1 VHKVILFALT
11 FGTGIMSAT
20 TQAAELTIDRIF
32 DGASLGGTAPIK
44 LKASPDG
51 TRVTFLRAK
60 ADDQNTF
67 DLWEYN
73 VNANATRLLV
83 DSKLLDSG
91 AELSD
96 AEKARRERA
105 RVAGRKG
112 IIDYQ
117 WAPDGKKLLFPIG
130 GKLYLYDLAAFGGK
144 SLRLLDTGGEALDP
158 KISPQGRWVAYARAQ
173 NLWVIDLK
181 AAGQDAAPRQLTHDG
196 GGTVHNAEAEFVAQ
210 EEMARQTGYWWAPD
224 DSAIAFERF
233 DEARVPVAKRFEVYP
248 DRTDVIEQRYP
259 TAGQTNV
266 EVRLGVI
273 APAGGEARFVDLGP
287 DRDIYLTRVD
297 WLPDGKRFAYQLMQ
311 RNQQK
316 LDLNLVDANTL
327 AQKTLLT
334 ETSKTWINLHDDL
347 RFLKKQDTFV
357 WASERSGW
365 KHLYLYTLDGALK
378 HAISAGDWN
387 IDGIVGLDEKLGL
400 VYVDSNRDFVPDRQI
415 YALKLDG
422 STARSPHRISRG
434 DGMHAA
440 EFSKTA
446 EFYIDSFAD
455 PATPPQVSLRRAD
468 GSLVAWIERN
478 PLDEHHPYWPYHDAH
493 ILPEFG
499 TLKAA
504 DGQDLYY
511 RIYKPRGFDPH
522 KRYPVFNTYY
532 GGPHGQV
539 VTRGWADYFAQY
551 MAQHGYVV
559 FSLDNR
565 GMARRSRAFSDGI
578 YRQLGKLEVED
589 QIAGIRWL
597 KAQPFVDPARIGVF
611 GWSYGGYMT
620 AMLLAKAS
628 NEIAAGVAVAP
639 VTDWSLYDT
648 FYTERYLDTPQ
659 HNADGY
665 ELSGVLHWL
674 DGLKSPLLLAHG
686 MADDN
691 VLFINSTKLMAALQG
706 RGTQFQL
713 MTYPGGKHGMSTP
726 AMRKHIYHAIADF
739 FDGRVM
745 NKKMYE
751 PAS

>member
-1 VHKVILFALT
+1 MRKIVLFAMALA
-11 FGTGIMSAT
+11 TGAMSMVAH
-20 TQAAELTIDRIF
+20 AAELTIERIF
-32 DGASLGGTAPIK
+32 DGASLSGAAPIK

-60 ADDQNTF
+60 ASDQNTF

-73 VNANATRLLV
+73 VNANATRMLV
-83 DSKLLDSG
+83 DSKLLESG
-91 AELSD
+91 EELSD

-130 GKLYLYDLAAFGGK
+130 GKLYLYDLAALGGK
-144 SLRLLDTGGEALDP
+144 ALRLLDTGGEALDP
-158 KISPQGRWVAYARAQ
+158 KISPQGRYLAYVRAQ

-181 AAGQDAAPRQLTHDG
+181 ASDKDAAPRQLTHDG
-196 GGTVHNAEAEFVAQ
+196 AGTVHNAEAEFVAQ

-224 DSAIAFERF
+224 DSAIAFERY
-233 DEARVPVAKRFEVYP
+233 DEAKVPIARRFEVYA

-259 TAGQTNV
+259 AAGQTNV
-266 EVRLGVI
+266 EVKLGLV
-273 APAGGEARFVDLGP
+273 APGGGETRFVDLGTNA
-287 DRDIYLTRVD
+287 DIYLTRVD
-297 WLPDGKRFAYQLMQ
+297 WLPDSKRVAYQLMQ
-311 RNQQK
+311 RNQQR
-316 LDLNLVDANTL
+316 LDLNLVDVKTL
-327 AQKTLLT
+327 TQKTLLT

-347 RFLKKQDTFV
+347 RFLKRQNAFV

-365 KHLYLYTLDGALK
+365 KHLYLYTVDGTLK
-378 HAISAGDWN
+378 HALSAGDWN
-387 IDGIVGLDEKLGL
+387 IDSIVGLDEKLGL

-422 STARSPHRISRG
+422 STTTVPHRVSRA
-434 DGMHAA
+434 DGTHAA
-440 EFSKTA
+440 EFSKNA
-446 EFYIDSFAD
+446 EFYIDTFAD
-455 PATPPQVSLRRAD
+455 PATPPQVSLRHSD

-478 PLDEHHPYWPYHDAH
+478 TLDEHHPYWPYREAH
-493 ILPEFG
+493 IVPEFG

-504 DGQDLYY
+504 DGQDLHY
-511 RIYKPRGFDPH
+511 RIYKPRGFDPA

-539 VTRGWADYFAQY
+539 VTRGWTDYFAQY
-551 MAQHGYVV
+551 MAQQGYIV

-578 YRQLGKLEVED
+578 YRQLGKLEVDD
-589 QIAGIRWL
+589 QLVGIRWL
-597 KAQPFVDPARIGVF
+597 KAQAFVDPARIGVF

-659 HNADGY
+659 HNAEGY

-691 VLFINSTKLMAALQG
+691 VLFTNSTKLMAALQS
-706 RGTQFQL
+706 RGTQFEL

-726 AMRKHIYHAIADF
+726 AMKKHIFHAIADF
-739 FDGRVM
+739 FDKNVKNAKDGNRL
-745 NKKMYE
+745 
-751 PAS
+751 

>member
-1 VHKVILFALT
+1 
-11 FGTGIMSAT
+11 MSAAAS
-20 TQAAELTIDRIF
+20 AAELTIERIF
-32 DGASLGGTAPIK
+32 DGASLSGAAPIK

-60 ADDQNTF
+60 ASDQNTY

-73 VNANATRLLV
+73 VNVNATRLLV
-83 DSKLLDSG
+83 DSKLLESG
-91 AELSD
+91 ELSD

-117 WAPDGKKLLFPIG
+117 WAPDGKKLLFPLS

-144 SLRLLDTGGEALDP
+144 TLRLLDTGGEALDP
-158 KISPQGRWVAYARAQ
+158 KISPQGRYVSFVRAQ
-173 NLWVIDLK
+173 NLWVFDLHAEAK
-181 AAGQDAAPRQLTHDG
+181 TALHQLTRDG

-233 DEARVPVAKRFEVYP
+233 DEAKVPIARRFEVYA

-259 TAGQTNV
+259 AAGQTNV
-266 EVRLGVI
+266 EVKLGLVMSD
-273 APAGGEARFVDLGP
+273 GGEARFVDLGNDP
-287 DRDIYLTRVD
+287 DVYLTRVD
-297 WLPDGKRFAYQLMQ
+297 WLPDSKRFAYQLMQ
-311 RNQQK
+311 RNQQR
-316 LDLNLVDANTL
+316 LDLNLVDAKALT
-327 AQKTLLT
+327 QKTLLT

-347 RFLKKQDTFV
+347 RFLAHQNAFV

-365 KHLYLYTLDGALK
+365 KHLYLYTLDGTLK

-387 IDGIVGLDEKLGL
+387 IDSLLGLDEKLGL
-400 VYVDSNRDFVPDRQI
+400 VYVDSNREFVPDRQI

-422 STARSPHRISRG
+422 STVGTPHRVSHG
-434 DGMHAA
+434 DGVHAP
-440 EFSKTA
+440 EFSKNA
-446 EFYIDSFAD
+446 EFYIDTFAD
-455 PATPPQVSLRRAD
+455 PNTPPQVSLRRAD

-478 PLDEHHPYWPYHDAH
+478 LLDEHHPYWLYREAH
-493 ILPEFG
+493 VVPEFG
-499 TLKAA
+499 TLKSV

-511 RIYKPRGFDPH
+511 KVYKPRGFDPAKH
-522 KRYPVFNTYY
+522 YPVFNTYY

-539 VTRGWADYFAQY
+539 VTRGWTDYFAQY

-589 QIAGIRWL
+589 QLVGIRWL
-597 KAQPFVDPARIGVF
+597 KTQPWVDPARIGVF

-628 NEIAAGVAVAP
+628 TEIAAGVAVAP

-659 HNADGY
+659 HNAEGY
-665 ELSGVLHWL
+665 ELSSVLHWL

-691 VLFINSTKLMAALQG
+691 VLFTNSTKLMAALQSG
-706 RGTQFQL
+706 GTPFQL

-726 AMRKHIYHAIADF
+726 AMKKHIFHAIADF
-739 FDGRVM
+739 FDANVK
-745 NKKMYE
+745 NAKVAK
-751 PAS
+751 STK